1 MKIKVLFK
9 KKIIVLFGWGFEL
22 FVSIITWKKK
32 KKGGKRWKSEIGF
45 YCPQGT
51 CVYVTYVKWH
61 RRTISVITG
70 WIFVL
75 KSSLFSNYLWLLLQT
90 KVPSLVKD
98 ECVKAVATFKKKNKK
113 QIWVEAEGRNWPLS
127 FLTVWMV
134 LLLSHGFPK
143 QRLEVR
149 RRRQQMIV
157 KRLSSAAL
165 VQGRDK
171 MGADWVHCL
180 DTQMTR
186 RWLRKDEKEMH

>member
-1 MKIKVLFK
+1 MRFWALCFNNNLEEEEKRWKKEKWNWFLFSTRYMCVCDVCKMAQKDNQCDHRLNLCSEIFFVLKLSVAFAPNQSSFTGQRWMCEGCGH
-9 KKIIVLFGWGFEL
+9 IL
-22 FVSIITWKKK
+22 KKK
-32 KKGGKRWKSEIGF
+32 K
-45 YCPQGT
+45 
-51 CVYVTYVKWH
+51 
-61 RRTISVITG
+61 
-70 WIFVL
+70 
-75 KSSLFSNYLWLLLQT
+75 
-90 KVPSLVKD
+90 
-98 ECVKAVATFKKKNKK
+98 KK